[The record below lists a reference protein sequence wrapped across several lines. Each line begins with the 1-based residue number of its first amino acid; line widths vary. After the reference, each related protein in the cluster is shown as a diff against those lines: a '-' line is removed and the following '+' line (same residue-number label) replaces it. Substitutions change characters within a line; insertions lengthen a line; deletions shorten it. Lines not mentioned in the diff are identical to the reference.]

1 MLKLKEKKI
10 KKDNN
15 SRYTSVLSFSCVK
28 LNSSCCFFSRELRW
42 CVECDSPAT
51 SGCTSSQHSSIN
63 MANTTSKHLD
73 DFVNLKKDF
82 QRAKD
87 EQTNKLP
94 IAIEMRKNIE
104 EDLSLFKESA
114 TIVEREIEKLR
125 EENNIHLKELM
136 DLNDSLNKKDF
147 IPELATFLD
156 DSTPGETIDTLFL
169 KIKKYREMCENK
181 LQNSIKA
188 FSDLELCNE
197 NKVVIHLSDEDN
209 RPIPTFDLFERGF
222 RLESGTAKSQQDF
235 KLISHLISS
244 ILKKVNGLVD
254 QISSEIINNSTF
266 ALAAASSLPP
276 DVPVLPNFVLGQSVF
291 FLWLTQS
298 NKTIG
303 SFCIRPTAMF
313 NPLFVQKLGDHC
325 FHSPMTLPNQ
335 MTKVFI

>member
-1 MLKLKEKKI
+1 
-10 KKDNN
+10 
-15 SRYTSVLSFSCVK
+15 
-28 LNSSCCFFSRELRW
+28 
-42 CVECDSPAT
+42 
-51 SGCTSSQHSSIN
+51 
-63 MANTTSKHLD
+63 MAYATSKHLD
-73 DFVNLKKDF
+73 DFVLLKKDF

-114 TIVEREIEKLR
+114 TVVEREIEKLR

-136 DLNDSLNKKDF
+136 DLNDSLNKGDF

-156 DSTPGETIDTLFL
+156 DSTPGETIDTLFS
-169 KIKKYREMCENK
+169 KIKKVRELCENK
-181 LQNSIKA
+181 LQDSIKA
-188 FSDLELCNE
+188 FSDLEFCNE
-197 NKVVIHLSDEDN
+197 NKVVIHLYDEDN

-222 RLESGTAKSQQDF
+222 RQQDL

-244 ILKKVNGLVD
+244 ILKKVNGLVE
-254 QISSEIINNSTF
+254 QISSERINNSTF
-266 ALAAASSLPP
+266 SLAATSSLPP

-335 MTKVFI
+335 MTKVFIFKMLCYYFERLICDFQFNRPFQETTCFCQ

>member
-1 MLKLKEKKI
+1 
-10 KKDNN
+10 
-15 SRYTSVLSFSCVK
+15 
-28 LNSSCCFFSRELRW
+28 
-42 CVECDSPAT
+42 
-51 SGCTSSQHSSIN
+51 
-63 MANTTSKHLD
+63 MAKTTSKHLD
-73 DFVNLKKDF
+73 DFFNLKKDF

-87 EQTNKLP
+87 EQANKLP

-104 EDLSLFKESA
+104 EDLSLFKESV

-136 DLNDSLNKKDF
+136 DLNDSLNKGDF

-156 DSTPGETIDTLFL
+156 DSTPGETIDTLFS
-169 KIKKYREMCENK
+169 KIKKVRELCENK
-181 LQNSIKA
+181 LQDSIKA
-188 FSDLELCNE
+188 FSDLEFCNE
-197 NKVVIHLSDEDN
+197 NKVVIHLYDEDN

-222 RLESGTAKSQQDF
+222 RQQDL

-244 ILKKVNGLVD
+244 ILKKVNGLVE
-254 QISSEIINNSTF
+254 QISSERINNSTF
-266 ALAAASSLPP
+266 SLAATSSLPP

-335 MTKVFI
+335 MTKVFIFKMLCYYFERLICDFQFNRPFQETTCFCQ